1 MEKILDGNTVESLK
15 EEMKEIQGTIEAQR
29 KKINSLNEEKFIKL
43 RDRIKEVRK
52 EITSDYRKQIKEI
65 NNKIALENKNLTVLK
80 NIIEKEGE

>member
-43 RDRIKEVRK
+43 RERIKEVRK

-65 NNKIALENKNLTVLK
+65 NNKITLENKNLIVLK